1 MNKKFLKNRGVRD
14 LAYTLGANFVTL
26 LSGLVSTFVLAMI
39 WKSTDWYGYAKTFT
53 LYLGYVG
60 FFHFGF
66 NDGIYINYGKYDYET
81 LPREKF
87 RAYFKF
93 LTWFQIIIATIL
105 GIVACITTKDINR
118 ISIDIFLCM
127 NIILVNLTCYFE
139 FICQIVRKFKF
150 YSKNMVISKILYI
163 LSVLGLVA
171 FRNNSTDYNKL
182 LGFMFIQTVINL
194 VILVIYIREFKEI
207 NFGKSIEF
215 KQIKDDIKKNINVG
229 FFIMLGNFVSIIII
243 GVDRIVIDN
252 MQKMNLVF
260 TMDDMAMYS
269 FAVSLLSMVYVII
282 NGIKSVA
289 YPYLTRSKEE
299 DLGKNYM
306 NMKTVIFILLGYCLS
321 AYFIFVILITKGFP
335 KFIPALSITVIIFPS
350 IVISG
355 EINIVTCNYYKIL
368 KLKKEY
374 TKNSI
379 VAVTISLITIAIAVA
394 CFKSMEAIAMS
405 SLISF
410 FLWGIYGD
418 RFFEK
423 SLKINTR
430 KHHIAQLL
438 TIILFLVMSRI
449 ELWYVAMV
457 IYILVFTL
465 IVIVIFGKDILRT
478 YKKMKQK

>member
-1 MNKKFLKNRGVRD
+1 MDKKFLKNRGVRD

-87 RAYFKF
+87 RSYFKF
-93 LTWFQIIIATIL
+93 LTCFQV
-105 GIVACITTKDINR
+105 IVATMVCIITCITTKDANR
-118 ISIDIFLCM
+118 IAIDIFLCI
-127 NIILVNLTCYFE
+127 NIVLVNLTCYFE

-150 YSKNMVISKILYI
+150 YSKNMVVSKILYI
-163 LSVLGLVA
+163 ASVLVMVI
-171 FRNNSTDYNKL
+171 FRKSFTDYDKL
-182 LGFMFIQTVINL
+182 VGFMFIQTAINL
-194 VILVIYIREFKEI
+194 VILLIYIREFKEI
-207 NFGKSIEF
+207 NFGKKKQF
-215 KQIKDDIKKNINVG
+215 KLIKEDIKKNINVG

-243 GVDRIVIDN
+243 GVDRIVIDT
-252 MQKMNLVF
+252 MQKMNMVF

-299 DLGKNYM
+299 DLGKNYIK
-306 NMKTVIFILLGYCLS
+306 MKTILFILLGYCLS
-321 AYFIFVILITKGFP
+321 AYFIFVILITKGFV
-335 KFIPALSITVIIFPS
+335 KFIPALSITAIIFPT
-350 IVISG
+350 IIISG

-379 VAVTISLITIAIAVA
+379 VAVSISLIAIAIAVV

-410 FLWGIYGD
+410 YIWGIYGD

-423 SLKINTR
+423 TLKINTR

-438 TIILFLVMSRI
+438 TVLLFLAMSKVK
-449 ELWYVAMV
+449 LWYIAMI
-457 IYILVFTL
+457 IYILIFTL
-465 IVIVIFGKDILRT
+465 IVVCIFGKDILNT